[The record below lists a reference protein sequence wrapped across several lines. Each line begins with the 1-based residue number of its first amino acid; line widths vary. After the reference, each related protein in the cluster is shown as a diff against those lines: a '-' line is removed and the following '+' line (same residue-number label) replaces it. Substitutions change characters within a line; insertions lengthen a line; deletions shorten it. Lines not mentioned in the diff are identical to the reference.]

1 MLLLDDDDELPLVP
15 TAHEAA
21 FAASLGGE
29 GVAAIDERLLRHA
42 SAAQSKVAKV
52 IDEALEEAGFDP
64 WEDGCVELHARR
76 VIALVEAGRLQGF
89 GRLRKPRWSEV
100 RLPTAP

>member
-1 MLLLDDDDELPLVP
+1 MLLLDDDDELSLVA
-15 TAHEAA
+15 TAHEVA
-21 FAASLGGE
+21 FAASLGDE
-29 GVAAIDERLLRHA
+29 GLAAIDERLLRHA
-42 SAAQSKVAKV
+42 SAAQHKVARV

-76 VIALVEAGRLQGF
+76 IIALVEAGRLQGF

-100 RLPTAP
+100 RVPLPP